1 MMEVFL
7 MKIKILLSIILVL
20 LFSGLL
26 VFVNNYNNQQSN
38 VQENKPRYFKV
49 EAQEDLILDG
59 VVKAR
64 KVQELEDAEMSRLLV
79 VNGQHVTKW
88 QQIYNTGYVAPI
100 DGTFTVDEN
109 KKFAIIS
116 DEQYILSSFSELDNV
131 LINQDM
137 EVTVKSLDGSQAFQS
152 HISWV
157 GLLPREGGE
166 DVSRYGFEIQSNG
179 LHIGQHFNIYV
190 KYKEVV
196 IPEKYI
202 SSGFLYMKKPDA
214 KAWEKFKPS
223 LVQRGGVYYA
233 PLSEVPVGTLL
244 KEHKS

>member
-1 MMEVFL
+1 

-88 QQIYNTGYVAPI
+88 QQI
-100 DGTFTVDEN
+100 
-109 KKFAIIS
+109 
-116 DEQYILSSFSELDNV
+116 
-131 LINQDM
+131 
-137 EVTVKSLDGSQAFQS
+137 
-152 HISWV
+152 
-157 GLLPREGGE
+157 
-166 DVSRYGFEIQSNG
+166 
-179 LHIGQHFNIYV
+179 
-190 KYKEVV
+190 
-196 IPEKYI
+196 
-202 SSGFLYMKKPDA
+202 
-214 KAWEKFKPS
+214 
-223 LVQRGGVYYA
+223 
-233 PLSEVPVGTLL
+233 
-244 KEHKS
+244 

>member
-26 VFVNNYNNQQSN
+26 VFVNNYNNQKSN

-64 KVQELEDAEMSRLLV
+64 KVQELEDTEMSRLLV
-79 VNGQHVTKW
+79 VNGQHVTKS

-116 DEQYILSSFSELDNV
+116 DEQYILSSFSELD
-131 LINQDM
+131 
-137 EVTVKSLDGSQAFQS
+137 KSGYGSDCEEFR
-152 HISWV
+152 W
-157 GLLPREGGE
+157 
-166 DVSRYGFEIQSNG
+166 
-179 LHIGQHFNIYV
+179 
-190 KYKEVV
+190 
-196 IPEKYI
+196 
-202 SSGFLYMKKPDA
+202 
-214 KAWEKFKPS
+214 
-223 LVQRGGVYYA
+223 
-233 PLSEVPVGTLL
+233 
-244 KEHKS
+244 

>member
-1 MMEVFL
+1 

-116 DEQYILSSFSELDNV
+116 DEQYILSSFSELDNG

-137 EVTVKSLDGSQAFQS
+137 
-152 HISWV
+152 
-157 GLLPREGGE
+157 
-166 DVSRYGFEIQSNG
+166 
-179 LHIGQHFNIYV
+179 
-190 KYKEVV
+190 
-196 IPEKYI
+196 
-202 SSGFLYMKKPDA
+202 
-214 KAWEKFKPS
+214 
-223 LVQRGGVYYA
+223 
-233 PLSEVPVGTLL
+233 
-244 KEHKS
+244 